1 MTKTKIDIELAKSVM
16 EKINQGLD
24 GDNSE
29 WIEGRKENRNRDKPN
44 GELKPDLSDTNA
56 VLNAILKAV
65 LSLLSQNNELTE
77 QKKLVKDLEEKNRA
91 QGDLLDEI
99 QQRSFK
105 GGLIIT
111 SPEGKNKVSCVK
123 SQEELRKEKKTVTDH
138 ACELLRRKYDVIVP
152 PSDISAC
159 HHLQSKNILVKIW
172 NRKEGSAWEK
182 LSNQI
187 MKGGRKEENI
197 YANYMMTSMRNN
209 IMFELRKLKRDGLVE
224 KIFSDENGKI
234 SIKVHEKSSKQPISF
249 FAEEKFGICKTLS
262 INEIKDLVKNAKA
275 K

>member
-24 GDNSE
+24 GDNYE

-159 HHLQSKNILVKIW
+159 HHLQSKNILIKIW

-209 IMFELRKLKRDGLVE
+209 IMFELRW
-224 KIFSDENGKI
+224 I
-234 SIKVHEKSSKQPISF
+234 SGEDI
-249 FAEEKFGICKTLS
+249 L
-262 INEIKDLVKNAKA
+262 
-275 K
+275 

>member
-1 MTKTKIDIELAKSVM
+1 MTKTKIDTELAKSVM

-262 INEIKDLVKNAKA
+262 IKEIKDLVKNAKA

>member
-1 MTKTKIDIELAKSVM
+1 M

-159 HHLQSKNILVKIW
+159 HHLQSKNILIKIW
-172 NRKEGSAWEK
+172 NRKEGSALEK

-262 INEIKDLVKNAKA
+262 IKEIKDLVKNAKA

>member
-159 HHLQSKNILVKIW
+159 HHLQSKNILIKIW

-224 KIFSDENGKI
+224 KIFSDVNGKI

-262 INEIKDLVKNAKA
+262 IKEIKDLVKNAKA

>member
-1 MTKTKIDIELAKSVM
+1 MTKTKIDTELAKSVM

-159 HHLQSKNILVKIW
+159 HHLQSKNILIKIW

-262 INEIKDLVKNAKA
+262 IKEIKDLVKNAKA